1 MPERTVPHWPLIP
14 ILLTVAA
21 CAPRGVENPGHIS
34 VASAADAAAP
44 PVTAPDGD
52 CGSASVH
59 ESRRDGTIDCFY
71 NWNHGL
77 AICTRGS

>member
-1 MPERTVPHWPLIP
+1 MPERTTPNGPLIS

-21 CAPRGVENPGHIS
+21 CAPHGVENPGHLS
-34 VASAADAAAP
+34 MANSAGAAP
-44 PVTAPDGD
+44 PVAAPDGD

-59 ESRRDGTIDCFY
+59 ESRRNGTIDCFY

-77 AICTRGS
+77 AICSRES

>member
-1 MPERTVPHWPLIP
+1 MPERTVPNWPLIP

-21 CAPRGVENPGHIS
+21 CAPHGVENLGHVS
-34 VASAADAAAP
+34 VASLAA
-44 PVTAPDGD
+44 APDGD

-59 ESRRDGTIDCFY
+59 ESRRDGRIDCFY

-77 AICTRGS
+77 AACTHGS